1 MAPEITVL
9 MPVHNGAVYVRE
21 SAQSILAQTFRDF
34 ELLVV
39 DDAST
44 DETVPIIES
53 LDDPRVRLIRSRER
67 LRFSGALNLGLNAA
81 LGTFL
86 ARMDGDDIALPDRL
100 AVQRE
105 FLVAHPEVGLC
116 GGRATV
122 FGMGRG
128 QYTRPPTTHREILSH
143 MIFDNP
149 IVHPSVMFRRESV
162 ERHRLRYDSAF
173 CPADDYELW
182 SRAARLFPVV
192 NLDRVV
198 LRYRVHESSL
208 TQAQWGDMDKHA
220 ARVAS
225 RELAALGLFVDDE
238 TLLLHRNL
246 GRGRCFLIRRREE
259 LARAE
264 SWLETLLAANAR
276 SDRFPDPEFH
286 RSAAKVWYG
295 ACYHAGALGGWMVAR
310 FARSRL
316 RRALP
321 TTAKEWGALL
331 KVAALRTSG

>member
-9 MPVHNGAVYVRE
+9 MPVHNAEAYVRE
-21 SAQSILAQTFRDF
+21 SAQSILGQTFRDL

-44 DETVPIIES
+44 DATVGILES
-53 LDDPRVRLIRSRER
+53 LGDPRVRVIRSRER
-67 LRFSGALNLGLNAA
+67 LRFSGALNAGLDAA
-81 LGTFL
+81 AGTFL

-100 AVQRE
+100 AVQRDY
-105 FLVAHPEVGLC
+105 LLAHPEVGLC
-116 GGRATV
+116 GAGATV

-128 QYTRPPTTHREILSH
+128 QFTRPALTHREIVSR

-149 IVHPSVMFRRESV
+149 IVHPTVMFRRESV
-162 ERHRLRYDSAF
+162 ERHQLRYDPAF

-198 LRYRVHESSL
+198 LRYRVHAASL
-208 TQAQWGDMDKHA
+208 TQAQWGDMDGHA
-220 ARVAS
+220 ARVAG
-225 RELAALGLFVDDE
+225 RELSALGLPVDDD
-238 TLLLHRNL
+238 TLHFHRNL
-246 GRGRCFLIRRREE
+246 GRGRCFPIRRRQDLE
-259 LARAE
+259 RAE
-264 SWLETLLAANAR
+264 AWLDTLLAANAR
-276 SDRFPDPEFH
+276 AGRFPDPEFC
-286 RSAAKVWYG
+286 RSVAAVWYG

-310 FARSRL
+310 FARSGL

-321 TTAKEWGALL
+321 TTPKEWGALL
-331 KVAALRTSG
+331 KVAALRASA

>member
-1 MAPEITVL
+1 MTPEITVL
-9 MPVHNGAVYVRE
+9 MPVHNAAAYVRE
-21 SAQSILAQTFRDF
+21 SAQSILAQSFRDL

-44 DETVPIIES
+44 DDTVPILES
-53 LDDPRVRLIRSRER
+53 LGDPRVRVIRSRER
-67 LRFSGALNLGLNAA
+67 LRFSGALNVGLDAA
-81 LGTFL
+81 AGTFI

-105 FLVAHPEVGLC
+105 FLVAHSEVGLC

-128 QYTRPPTTHREILSH
+128 QHTRPPLSHREIMSNV
-143 MIFDNP
+143 IFDNP
-149 IVHPSVMFRRESV
+149 IVHPTVMFRREIL
-162 ERHRLRYDSAF
+162 ERHRLRYDPAF

-182 SRAARLFPVV
+182 SRAVRLFPIV

-198 LRYRVHESSL
+198 LYYRVHAASL
-208 TQAQWGDMDKHA
+208 TQAHWGDMDKHG
-220 ARVAS
+220 ARVAA
-225 RELAALGLFVDDE
+225 RELAALELSVDEE
-238 TLLLHRNL
+238 TLRFHRNL
-246 GRGRCFLIRRREE
+246 GRGRCFPIRQRQE

-264 SWLETLLAANAR
+264 SWLETLLAANVR
-276 SDRFPDPEFH
+276 NDRFPGPEFR
-286 RSAAKVWYG
+286 RSVAKIWYG
-295 ACYHAGALGGWMVAR
+295 ACYHAGTLGGWMVAR
-310 FARSRL
+310 YARSGL

-321 TTAKEWGALL
+321 ATAKEWGALL